1 MAKAH
6 LRYCEDMNV
15 FFYGF
20 GLALAF
26 AIALAIGNAWVR
38 EHRNG
43 VWTLPMIVGIVT
55 VALVMGVAIGWAFVQ
70 YYAFYTASATG
81 RM

>member
-1 MAKAH
+1 MT
-6 LRYCEDMNV
+6 V
-15 FFYGF
+15 FFYCF

-26 AIALAIGNAWVR
+26 AISIAVGGAWVR

-43 VWTLPMIVGIVT
+43 VWTLPMIVGVVV
-55 VALVMGVAIGWAFVQ
+55 VALVLGVAIGWAFVQ
-70 YYAFYTASATG
+70 YYAFYLASATN

>member
-1 MAKAH
+1 MTI
-6 LRYCEDMNV
+6 

-26 AIALAIGNAWVR
+26 AICIAVGNAWVR

-43 VWTLPMIVGIVT
+43 VWTIPMVIGVIA
-55 VALVMGVAIGWAFVQ
+55 VALVLGVTIGWAFVQ
-70 YYAFYTASATG
+70 YFAFYNASATS